1 MLTPIPHDDP
11 RHPLRRKPRLKVV
24 LVGVVVIGV
33 SAVLSPD
40 HVSACAEAL
49 GAVAATT
56 MVLRGAKD
64 DGLLA
69 G

>member
-1 MLTPIPHDDP
+1 MI
-11 RHPLRRKPRLKVV
+11 
-24 LVGVVVIGV
+24 VIGV
-33 SAVLSPD
+33 SAVLTPD

-56 MVLRGAKD
+56 MVRRSAKD
-64 DGLLA
+64 DGLLT